1 MQIVYSDSI
10 SFPYSMLTF
19 FPRRQALPCRG
30 NCVSEEISEF
40 HSHYHQL
47 MLLRAEDDPSVADW
61 MEKRQFMPSMIQ
73 NEMIEVNRI
82 LLMKQIVTE

>member
-1 MQIVYSDSI
+1 
-10 SFPYSMLTF
+10 MLIF
-19 FPRRQALPCRG
+19 FPRRQALPCSG

-61 MEKRQFMPSMIQ
+61 MEKRQFMTSMIQ